1 MIDQLI
7 IVYGTRWC
15 GDCVRVRYYLDKN
28 QIPYQWINIDTD
40 KQGEKRVLSLNA
52 GMRSVPTIIFPDGS
66 YLVEPSELLLSRKIK
81 EFLP

>member
-1 MIDQLI
+1 MSDQLI

-15 GDCVRVRYYLDKN
+15 GDCVRTRYYLDNN

-40 KQGEKRVLSLNA
+40 KGAERIVLELNH

-66 YLVEPSELLLSRKIK
+66 HLVEPTEQQLERKIK
-81 EFLP
+81 GVVS